1 MANNGRVM
9 SLAEEV
15 LPLIRTRADLHRWS
29 AANAHGSTMHD
40 AIDLLE
46 SELHT
51 VDPAEAYTVTHQALA
66 SAIKVIARADDSSG
80 VIGDAC
86 RRLLELHPWVA
97 ADAHVPPAKLVKW
110 MMKFQFDGEV
120 DFFELDP
127 VAYAP
132 ALGEPGLRTYRARLD
147 EIRAALP
154 PKPDADTWRDPSSHA
169 RWVLDWNDR
178 RLALL
183 DRDIE
188 AIIRTHARDRR
199 VAAWLQ
205 DTAEAFA
212 EINEFDLAIDWAQ
225 QATDFSPGHQSQHA
239 AEYWCELLAE
249 HRPAE
254 LLNARLTVFRK
265 WPSSSTAT
273 RLHTLAAEAWP
284 SLAAEVTDTLSAH
297 PAEAVTFTLDTLRDP
312 GLAWQLAHDLN
323 LTNDDVWHKLASAYE
338 TIDPGAA
345 LAIHQRLV
353 DQLLVETNVRN
364 YRYAARSLAHMRTL
378 AARSGKAAEIDAFI
392 AGLRDTYRRRPRML
406 QEFDRARLP

>member
-1 MANNGRVM
+1 MTNNGRVM
-9 SLAEEV
+9 SLAEAV

-51 VDPAEAYTVTHQALA
+51 VDPTEAYTVTHRALA

-86 RRLLELHPWVA
+86 RRLLELHPRVA
-97 ADAHVPPAKLVKW
+97 GDADVPPAKLVKW
-110 MMKFQFDGEV
+110 MLKFQFDGEV
-120 DFFELDP
+120 DYFELDP

-132 ALGEPGLRTYRARLD
+132 ALGATGLRTYRARLE

-178 RLALL
+178 RLAVL

-212 EINEFDLAIDWAQ
+212 EIDEFDLAIGWAQ
-225 QATDFSPGHQSQHA
+225 QATDFGPGHQSQHA

-273 RLHTLAAEAWP
+273 RLHALAAEAWP
-284 SLAAEVTDTLSAH
+284 SLAAEVTDTLSGH
-297 PAEAVTFTLDTLRDP
+297 PAEAVTFTLDTVRDP
-312 GLAWQLAHDLN
+312 RLAWQLAHDLN

-364 YRYAARSLAHMRTL
+364 YRYAARSLAHMRKL
-378 AARSGKAAEIDAFI
+378 AARSGQAAEIDAFI
-392 AGLRDTYRRRPRML
+392 SGLRDTYRRRPRML